1 MDVSAAPT
9 QTELIEGKLAAVLN
23 PEGVEVRRKKEP
35 TSMQLRKNG
44 VLPFQSA
51 VWLHETEVVDGVERV
66 HIKHPCEGWID
77 KSQVITGQIA
87 IVNSLVGATV
97 REDIEIDSPV
107 VAELAYES
115 RIFITEQDETN
126 DGKPRACVFAP
137 VQGWVS
143 VKCIAPVCDRMGDVL
158 AAGKTVLEKEDVD
171 GKNVVM
177 SHYTEINHELM
188 YKALWDSGL
197 MYGPGFQLC
206 KKAFRTDTDAIGM
219 VGPLPGEAVG
229 WLVHPALVDSMLH
242 LTAVAPKPPEGGWP
256 WMSENERNGIVEG
269 IND

>member
-1 MDVSAAPT
+1 MAPT
-9 QTELIEGKLAAVLN
+9 HSELIAGNLAAVLN
-23 PEGVEVRRKKEP
+23 PDGVVVRRKKEP
-35 TSMQLRKNG
+35 SSMQLRKNG
-44 VLPFQSA
+44 TLPFQSA
-51 VWLHETEVVDGVERV
+51 VWCHETEVVDGIERV
-66 HIKHPCEGWID
+66 HIKHPCEGWVNKD
-77 KSQVITGQIA
+77 EVITGQIA
-87 IVNSLVGATV
+87 LVNSLVGATV

-107 VAELAYES
+107 VAELNYES

-143 VKCIAPVCDRMGDVL
+143 VKCIAPICDRMGETL
-158 AAGKTVLEKEDVD
+158 AAGKKVLEKEDVD

-177 SHYTEINHELM
+177 SHYTEINHEMM

-229 WLVHPALVDSMLH
+229 WLVHPALADSMLH

-256 WMSENERNGIVEG
+256 WMSDDERNGIVKG
-269 IND
+269 INDNDD